1 MFKQRLAVRFR
12 AFSIWQK
19 LGFMPWRKRRSR
31 SRKGDFYRGAFDS
44 IPFLNDDAKRTFVHL
59 LLRPGYMIRDY
70 IKGQHER
77 YLAPLTSLIIFYAF
91 FALVSSIVNPD
102 YRPAAKPETGQ
113 VQESAPAVSDPV
125 EPADTLK
132 NAEKIQKAT
141 KIAINLDSV
150 IDLLDLDRHPE
161 KIDSPAKASLA
172 ALEGALRSQGIYLF
186 LFEFLFLWSA
196 MCLALRKRQMGVSAC
211 AATAAYVLC
220 QFCFFMFFSLFLGSK
235 ERGEIGIS
243 LMAVLLTIDYR
254 QLFGTGWKK
263 GFLLALKTGVY
274 YALVFCF
281 LIALLIGVLLLV
293 ITFS

>member
-19 LGFMPWRKRRSR
+19 LGFMPWRKHRSR

-102 YRPAAKPETGQ
+102 YHPVDRSETGQ
-113 VQESAPAVSDPV
+113 IQESVRVVADPV
-125 EPADTLK
+125 GPADSPEET
-132 NAEKIQKAT
+132 EMVQKAK
-141 KIAINLDSV
+141 KIAIDMSV
-150 IDLLDLDRHPE
+150 ALDLLDLDRHPE
-161 KIDSPAKASLA
+161 KVDSPVKASLA
-172 ALEGALRSQGIYLF
+172 ALEGALRSQGVYLF
-186 LFEFLFLWSA
+186 LGQFLLLWAA
-196 MCLALRKRQMGVSAC
+196 MFFALKKRNMSISAC
-211 AATAAYVLC
+211 AAGAAYILC
-220 QFCFFMFFSLFLGSK
+220 QFCFFMFFSLFFTSREK
-235 ERGEIGIS
+235 GEIGVS
-243 LMAVLLTIDYR
+243 LMGVLLTVDYR

-263 GFLLALKTGVY
+263 SFQLVLKTGLF
-274 YALVFCF
+274 YALIFIL
-281 LIALLIGVLLLV
+281 LIALLIGVILLV
-293 ITFS
+293 INGR

>member
-1 MFKQRLAVRFR
+1 MLKPRLAVRFR
-12 AFSIWQK
+12 AFTIWQK
-19 LGFMPWRKRRSR
+19 LGFMPWGKHRSR
-31 SRKGDFYRGAFDS
+31 SRKGDFYKGAFDS

-70 IKGQHER
+70 IQGQHER

-91 FALVSSIVNPD
+91 FALVSSVVNPD
-102 YRPAAKPETGQ
+102 YRPAAKPEAGQ
-113 VQESAPAVSDPV
+113 VQESAPVVSDPV

-141 KIAINLDSV
+141 KIAINVDSV

-196 MCLALRKRQMGVSAC
+196 MCLALRKRKMGVSAC

-281 LIALLIGVLLLV
+281 LIALLIGVLLLI